1 MLSFNHASPQ
11 EQTKSFV
18 LLFMFGWGNP
28 YCFFCVCVFLQI
40 VDLHFHHVQQNPI
53 CADVFLFELSI
64 SQKTRG
70 GFGPEQTE
78 QINVEV
84 MVVG

>member
-1 MLSFNHASPQ
+1 MHHPKNKQSRLYYYLCLDR
-11 EQTKSFV
+11 V
-18 LLFMFGWGNP
+18 ILIV
-28 YCFFCVCVFLQI
+28 FFVCVFLQI